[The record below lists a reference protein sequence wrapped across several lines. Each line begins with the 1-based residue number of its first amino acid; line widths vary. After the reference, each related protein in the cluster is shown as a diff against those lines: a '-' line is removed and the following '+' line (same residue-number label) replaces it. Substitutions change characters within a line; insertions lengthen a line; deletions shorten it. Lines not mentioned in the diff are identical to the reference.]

1 MHDIISYCET
11 QISKTK
17 CIEICKSNNPAISG
31 GYNTPPLG
39 AELGSR
45 ACPGVHTRD
54 SLKRGSIAVVLFLN
68 AELRVVIQINAKI
81 LRCVWRNC
89 FIKSHDFLHVFF
101 HIAAG
106 INHFTYTGF
115 LLLII

>member
-1 MHDIISYCET
+1 MINIKESSGLYCET

-31 GYNTPPLG
+31 GYNTPPLV

-54 SLKRGSIAVVLFLN
+54 LSLLPTGQ
-68 AELRVVIQINAKI
+68 ELKHLKQK
-81 LRCVWRNC
+81 
-89 FIKSHDFLHVFF
+89 
-101 HIAAG
+101 
-106 INHFTYTGF
+106 Y
-115 LLLII
+115 

>member
-1 MHDIISYCET
+1 MWPLPLIIGGFYGMIIGGLGVAIASFYCET

-31 GYNTPPLG
+31 GYNTPPRG

-54 SLKRGSIAVVLFLN
+54 LKKKF
-68 AELRVVIQINAKI
+68 IN
-81 LRCVWRNC
+81 
-89 FIKSHDFLHVFF
+89 
-101 HIAAG
+101 
-106 INHFTYTGF
+106 
-115 LLLII
+115 